1 MDHGHARRYA
11 CRLARQLAGDFFPGP
26 VLMPH
31 GMLHAME
38 PVLAIALGPART
50 GSEAFAAALER
61 TLRGRPDGPLL
72 LALWGSSAA
81 GEIPHRDLREVVR
94 LLPEPLPEEPASRG
108 ELLAFLHP
116 RVSAVARCLLA
127 VVQRDT
133 AAALPAAERLG
144 LGIAVTGLL
153 QTLPR
158 QLAAGRLALPRAD
171 LAAVGLERAELEA
184 GVRTPAVHEF
194 LLREAE
200 WARQLL
206 DEGLDLRAQVGG
218 RLRRGVRAVV
228 VRSRRLLDQ
237 VEDPRRDL
245 FRRPPHL
252 SEAQR
257 WACAGRALLGVK
269 RHRARA

>member
-38 PVLAIALGPART
+38 PVLAVTLGPARH
-50 GSEAFAAALER
+50 GSEAFSTAVER
-61 TLRGRPDGPLL
+61 TFRGRPDGPLL
-72 LALWGSSAA
+72 LALWGSIAA
-81 GEIPHRDLREVVR
+81 GEIPHRDLREAVR
-94 LLPEPLPEEPASRG
+94 LLPEALPEAPSSRG

-127 VVQRDT
+127 VTRRDA

-144 LGIAVTGLL
+144 LGLAVTALLKGLP
-153 QTLPR
+153 QD
-158 QLAAGRLALPRAD
+158 LAEGRLRLPLAD
-171 LAAVGLERAELEA
+171 LEAVGLERAELEA
-184 GVRTPAVHEF
+184 GVRTPAVHAF
-194 LLREAE
+194 LCREAE

-206 DEGLDLRAQVGG
+206 DEGLDLRAHVGS

-237 VEDPRRDL
+237 AEDPRRDL
-245 FRRPPHL
+245 FRRPPGL
-252 SEAQR
+252 NGRQR
-257 WACAGRALLGVK
+257 WACAIRALIGVK
-269 RHRARA
+269 RHPGSA